1 MTYVQKNLYP
11 EFDIRNNIV
20 IYNKKFKRNI
30 SDLYSRKISFEI

>member
-20 IYNKKFKRNI
+20 IYNKKFKKKYFGPLLPEN
-30 SDLYSRKISFEI
+30 FV